1 MQKILI
7 AVDGSKNSLSAVQY
21 VANTVRPDNVSIT
34 LLNILDTPPNL
45 EKQPTIHPVFK
56 SKLQE
61 LRGQSG
67 AQLKIM
73 ERVLEEYCKI
83 LTEADISW
91 KNIHTRCE
99 NIRDGIAKDI
109 MYEVKEGGYDTLVMG
124 RRGIT
129 GMEKLFLGSISSKIV
144 KSIKNCSV
152 WIIDRQ

>member
-21 VANTVRPDNVSIT
+21 VANIVRPDKVLIT

-67 AQLKIM
+67 VQLQIM
-73 ERVLEEYCKI
+73 ERVLDEYCKI
-83 LTEADISW
+83 LLQGGIPPH
-91 KNIHTRCE
+91 NIHTRSQSMQE
-99 NIRDGIAKDI
+99 GIAKDI
-109 MYEVKEGGYDTLVMG
+109 MSEAKEGGYDTVVMG

-129 GMEKLFLGSISSKIV
+129 GMEKLLLGSISNKIV

-152 WIIDRQ
+152 WIIDKQ

>member
-21 VANTVRPDNVSIT
+21 VANIVRPDKVLIT

-67 AQLKIM
+67 VQLQIM

-83 LTEADISW
+83 LLEAGISQN
-91 KNIHTRCE
+91 NIHTRSQSMQE
-99 NIRDGIAKDI
+99 GIAKDI
-109 MYEVKEGGYDTLVMG
+109 MSEAKEGGYDTIVMG

-129 GMEKLFLGSISSKIV
+129 GMEKLLLGSISNKIV

-152 WIIDRQ
+152 WIIDKQ

>member
-21 VANTVRPDNVSIT
+21 VANIVRPDKVLIT

-67 AQLKIM
+67 VQLQIM

-83 LTEADISW
+83 LLEAGISQN
-91 KNIHTRCE
+91 NIHTRSQSMQE
-99 NIRDGIAKDI
+99 GIAKDI
-109 MYEVKEGGYDTLVMG
+109 MSEAKEGGYDTIVMG

-129 GMEKLFLGSISSKIV
+129 GMEKLLLGSISSKIV
-144 KSIKNCSV
+144 KSIKNCSI
-152 WIIDRQ
+152 WIIDKQ